1 MAEEM
6 GQAQGRVIL
15 HQGEKTENLYKRHS
29 VCLLTCKKGPRRE
42 EGGRK
47 RGQADATRSTQL
59 RNHEFGLFS
68 FLKMVILD

>member
-29 VCLLTCKKGPRRE
+29 VCLLTCKKDHEEKKGEGRE
-42 EGGRK
+42 DR
-47 RGQADATRSTQL
+47 QMPHAQL
-59 RNHEFGLFS
+59 SSGIMNLAS
-68 FLKMVILD
+68 SPS